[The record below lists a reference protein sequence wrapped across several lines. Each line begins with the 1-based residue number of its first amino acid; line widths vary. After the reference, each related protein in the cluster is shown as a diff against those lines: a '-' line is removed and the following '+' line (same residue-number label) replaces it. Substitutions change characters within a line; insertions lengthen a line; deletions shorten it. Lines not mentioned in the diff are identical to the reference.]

1 MSRLSNRQL
10 ILTGWWCFVAS
21 ASFFI
26 IASVLAGDVINLVGS
41 LFFMGANI
49 AFLIP
54 QYRPRHE
61 EIDRRAGEE
70 DHA

>member
-1 MSRLSNRQL
+1 MIRATNRRL

-21 ASFFI
+21 ALFFI
-26 IASVLAGDVINLVGS
+26 LSAARAGDALALTGS

-54 QYRPRHE
+54 QYRPHGPAAE
-61 EIDRRAGEE
+61 GE
-70 DHA
+70 